1 MSFSKVRPIDRNT
14 VGFTLAPLTVS
25 YANTLRRVITTW
37 VETASFRASIDAK
50 GRTGDVV
57 VEHNDT
63 PLTNEMLAHRVG
75 LLPLAIRDP
84 LAFNP
89 ENYTFVLDV
98 KNETDRPRDVCAS
111 DFEVYEQIS
120 SEQEPVRVATDK
132 FFPANPMTGDTALIA
147 VLKGKQFGQAKGEAI
162 KLRAKAAIS
171 TGREHATF
179 SPISQCSYVYT
190 PDSDPAKLKEVF
202 ERWLGQS
209 KNLSVSEIQADE
221 TRRVELEREFNTME
235 VARCYLQDERGEPF
249 SYDFT
254 IETVGV
260 LSVAYIVRRACE
272 VAEAMFMR
280 YATADSG
287 ELPEGL
293 TIQRTTMSM
302 AGYDFFFKGHD
313 HTLGNTLQTYIVEN
327 FIENES
333 VESDLEPVNY
343 AGYCVP
349 HPLTDVMKL
358 TIGVQDASE
367 LTARKALATAARGCA
382 EIFRRLRTE
391 WLEAVKKA

>member
-14 VGFTLAPLTVS
+14 VGFTLSPLTVS
-25 YANTLRRVITTW
+25 YANTLRRIILTG

-98 KNETDRPRDVCAS
+98 KNEADRPRDVCAG
-111 DFEVYEQIS
+111 DFEVYEQVS
-120 SEQEPVRVATDK
+120 AEQEPIRVATDK

-162 KLRAKAAIS
+162 KLRVKAAVS

-179 SPISQCSYVYT
+179 SPVSQCSYVYT

-209 KNLSVSEIQADE
+209 KNLSISEIQADE
-221 TRRVELEREFNTME
+221 GRRVELEREFNTME

>member
-1 MSFSKVRPIDRNT
+1 MSFSKLRIIDRNT

-25 YANTLRRVITTW
+25 YANTLRRIILTG
-37 VETASFRASIDAK
+37 VESASFRASIDAK

-63 PLTNEMLAHRVG
+63 PLTNEMLAHRIG
-75 LLPLAIRDP
+75 LLPLAVKEP

-89 ENYTFVLDV
+89 DNFTFVLDV
-98 KNETDRPRDVCAS
+98 KNEGDRPKDVVAA
-111 DFEVYEQIS
+111 DFEVFEQVS
-120 SEQEPVRVATDK
+120 AEQEPVRVATDK
-132 FFPANPMTGDTALIA
+132 FFPANPLTGDTALIA
-147 VLKGKQFGQAKGEAI
+147 VLKGKQFGQSKGEAI
-162 KLRAKAAIS
+162 KLKAKASVS

-179 SPISQCSYVYT
+179 SPVSQCSYVYT

-209 KNLSVSEIQADE
+209 KNLSVSEIQSDE
-221 TRRVELEREFNTME
+221 ARRLDLEREFNTME
-235 VARCYLQDERGEPF
+235 VARCYLQDEHGEPF

-254 IETVGV
+254 VETVGV

-280 YATADSG
+280 YATIDAG
-287 ELPEGL
+287 ELPEGV
-293 TIQRTTMSM
+293 TVQKTMMSM

-333 VESDLEPVNY
+333 VESELETVNY

-391 WLEAVKKA
+391 WLAAIKKA